1 MAERKPLVIGASG
14 LATEIDAGDTF
25 PASSLPARVTISP
38 PQITADQD
46 NYAPTGWDT
55 ADVVRLDFDTNGRAI
70 TGFVAWTN
78 GRAKTLLNISG
89 NYGYIPCEHPDSTA
103 ANRVV
108 GSCDHIIAP
117 YSAVVIECDATTSR
131 IRIISNPFNHAL
143 LGIGNLR
150 GIYYQQAG
158 ASTTAADW
166 GDFAFNASGGS
177 LGTTIATS
185 TTTGG
190 WSLSTGTGT
199 TGAISV
205 YFSKGLVS
213 PAFSGTSHLIAS
225 FYLRI
230 PTLSDGAQT
239 FSVSVGIVPT
249 PSSVVLDVNNS
260 CHFKYSHGLNSGKWL
275 AVNRNNAGTETT
287 VDTGVTVATGTAN
300 LLTVCIDKAL
310 SESRYYIDGL
320 LVATIT
326 GSMPS
331 GAAVGPRAAII
342 KSAGTTART
351 IILSNF
357 MFSAVY

>member
-1 MAERKPLVIGASG
+1 MPEAKPIKAGSTG
-14 LATEIDAGDTF
+14 LEQFTSTDTIPATA
-25 PASSLPARVTISP
+25 LPARVTISP
-38 PQITADQD
+38 SQVTADQD

-70 TGFVAWTN
+70 TGFAAWTN
-78 GRAKTLLNISG
+78 GRAKILVNISG
-89 NYGYIPCEHPDSTA
+89 NYGYVPAEHPDSTA
-103 ANRVV
+103 ANRAIGTV
-108 GSCDHIIAP
+108 DHIIAP
-117 YSAVVIECDATTSR
+117 YGAVVIEYDDTTDR
-131 IRIISNPFNHAL
+131 VRVVSNTFNPAL

-150 GIYYQQAG
+150 GVYYQQAG
-158 ASTTAADW
+158 GSTTAADW
-166 GDFAFNASGGS
+166 GDFAFAVSGGS

-205 YFSKGLVS
+205 YFSKNLVS

-230 PTLSDGAQT
+230 PTLSDGTQT
-239 FSVSVGIVPT
+239 FSVSVGIIPT
-249 PSSVVLDVNNS
+249 PSSVALDVNNS
-260 CHFKYSHGLNSGKWL
+260 CHFKYSHGLNGGKWL

-287 VDTGVTVATGTAN
+287 ADTGITVATGTAN

-310 SESRYYIDGL
+310 SEARYYIDGV
-320 LVATIT
+320 LVATIS

-351 IILSNF
+351 IVLSNF